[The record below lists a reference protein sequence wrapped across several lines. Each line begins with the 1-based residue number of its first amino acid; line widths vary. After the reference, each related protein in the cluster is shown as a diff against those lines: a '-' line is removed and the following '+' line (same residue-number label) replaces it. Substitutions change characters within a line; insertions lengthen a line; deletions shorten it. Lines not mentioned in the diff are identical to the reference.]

1 MVKHRTASLDTVFHA
16 LAHPARRAI
25 LGKLAQGESNLTD
38 LVAPLK
44 MSFPAASKHVR
55 VLEKAR
61 LVARRVVGR
70 DHLCR
75 IEGKPLAVA
84 NEYLEKFREIWEPQ
98 FVRLDALLEEM
109 KAQLPPS

>member
-1 MVKHRTASLDTVFHA
+1 MVKHPSLDAVFRA
-16 LAHPARRAI
+16 LAHPARRHI

-44 MSFPAASKHVR
+44 MSFPAASKHVK

-61 LVARRVVGR
+61 LVKRRVVGR

-75 IEGKPLAVA
+75 IEVKPLATA
-84 NEYLEKFREIWEPQ
+84 NEYLEKFRTLWVGHFQ
-98 FVRLDALLEEM
+98 RLDALLEEI
-109 KAQLPPS
+109 KSHEKTKP